1 MALVGGHDWV
11 YGGGTLEKWTSR
23 DGGRSWKQ
31 QERIVPEEGLI
42 YNNPKWVEDADG
54 GIIEDCLLFYGWQGP
69 GGIHEDPSEDANRG
83 RAYLWWD
90 GEWV

>member
-1 MALVGGHDWV
+1 MRPFAEHGSQKMIYDVRMGPQGIG
-11 YGGGTLEKWTSR
+11 YGGR
-23 DGGRSWKQ
+23 
-31 QERIVPEEGLI
+31 I

-83 RAYLWWD
+83 RAYLWHN
-90 GEWV
+90 GQWV